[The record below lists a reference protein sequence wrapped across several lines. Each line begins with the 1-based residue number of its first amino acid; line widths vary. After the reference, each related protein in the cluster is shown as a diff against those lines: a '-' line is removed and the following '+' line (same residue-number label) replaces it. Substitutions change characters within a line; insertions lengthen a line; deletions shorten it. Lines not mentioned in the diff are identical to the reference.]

1 MKTHKQT
8 LFLIFWIITLLISCS
23 KEIEIQMVQ
32 IPNRNYKI
40 MPTEVTQGL
49 YKKVMKNNPSFFQG
63 KDNMPENGELQEN
76 RPVERVSWYDAV
88 YFCNKLSSING
99 LEPVYSVD
107 GKTEVKEWK
116 YVPHKGEKIN
126 GVVTQNKKANGYRL
140 PTVLEWK
147 YASFGD
153 VKFKYSGSDSLD
165 EVAWYDKNSSDKTHE
180 VAKKKENSFG
190 LFDMGGNVW
199 EWCWDSLDQKNCICG
214 GYWLS
219 YDKIGSRVTEKS
231 EKQDYGIGFRLVCS
245 TQENPLINDLK
256 MVEIPNKNYKI
267 LSTEVTQEIYTA
279 VMNEN
284 PSYFFD
290 NPLNGEIQQKRPVD
304 SVSWYDAIYFCNLL
318 SEKLDLEPV
327 YSVNGNTDVYSWN
340 YIPHEGAFI
349 KDVVLQNMEAT
360 GYRLPTGVE
369 YSYATI
375 DVEKL
380 SYIDT
385 LTYSYLHV
393 EKLYN
398 EIAWPNTTNDNITHE
413 VGKKQENFLGI
424 YDLYGNVSE
433 WCWESVKYLDRDLHF
448 LWSNNKIHARII
460 STSSNINEKDIGF
473 RIACSIP
480 NSLDEIVSI
489 DMINI
494 PGKKIKMSLKEI
506 TQKDY
511 ESIMKENP
519 SYFQSSYRKPT
530 NGELQE
536 NRPVEQV
543 SWYDAIYFCN
553 LLSIKEGLEPVYSVD
568 GKTDVYTWGYVPHK
582 ECKLN
587 GNIEQNLNANGYRLP
602 TVEEW
607 QYAARGGEDLKYA
620 GSNNIDEVAWYREN
634 SNDKTHEVGK
644 KKANGYGLYDMSGN
658 VGEWCWDSDYIYYRF
673 YCGGSWYDDAND
685 SEVDYQYDCNAKI
698 QNYDLG
704 FRIVCSQE

>member
-1 MKTHKQT
+1 MSKKQT
-8 LFLIFWIITLLISCS
+8 LFLIFGIITLLISCS

-49 YKKVMKNNPSFFQG
+49 YEKVMKNNPSFFQG

-107 GKTEVKEWK
+107 GKTEVKAWK

-190 LFDMGGNVW
+190 LFDMSGNVW

-219 YDKIGSRVTEKS
+219 YDKIGSRATEKS

-245 TQENPLINDLK
+245 TQENPLINEQENPLINELK

-284 PSYFFD
+284 PSYYFD
-290 NPLNGEIQQKRPVD
+290 NPLNGEIQQKRPVEC
-304 SVSWYDAIYFCNLL
+304 VSWYDAIYFCNLL
-318 SEKLDLEPV
+318 SK
-327 YSVNGNTDVYSWN
+327 
-340 YIPHEGAFI
+340 
-349 KDVVLQNMEAT
+349 
-360 GYRLPTGVE
+360 
-369 YSYATI
+369 
-375 DVEKL
+375 
-380 SYIDT
+380 
-385 LTYSYLHV
+385 
-393 EKLYN
+393 
-398 EIAWPNTTNDNITHE
+398 
-413 VGKKQENFLGI
+413 
-424 YDLYGNVSE
+424 
-433 WCWESVKYLDRDLHF
+433 
-448 LWSNNKIHARII
+448 
-460 STSSNINEKDIGF
+460 
-473 RIACSIP
+473 
-480 NSLDEIVSI
+480 
-489 DMINI
+489 
-494 PGKKIKMSLKEI
+494 
-506 TQKDY
+506 
-511 ESIMKENP
+511 
-519 SYFQSSYRKPT
+519 
-530 NGELQE
+530 
-536 NRPVEQV
+536 
-543 SWYDAIYFCN
+543 
-553 LLSIKEGLEPVYSVD
+553 KEGLEPVYSVN
-568 GKTDVYTWGYVPHK
+568 GKNDVYTWGYVPHK
-582 ECKLN
+582 ECELN
-587 GNIEQNLNANGYRLP
+587 GKIEQNLNANGYRLP

-607 QYAARGGEDLKYA
+607 KYAARGGENFEYA
-620 GSNNIDEVAWYREN
+620 GSNNIDEVAWYTGN
-634 SNDKTHEVGK
+634 SDGKTHEVGK
-644 KKANGYGLYDMSGN
+644 KKSNGYGLYDMSGN
-658 VGEWCWDSDYIYYRF
+658 VCEWCWDSDYDYDRCH
-673 YCGGSWYDDAND
+673 CGGSSYRYSFSSKVDDRESYDNA
-685 SEVDYQYDCNAKI
+685 EAQY
-698 QNYDLG
+698 YGVG

>member
-8 LFLIFWIITLLISCS
+8 LFLIFGIITLLISCS
-23 KEIEIQMVQ
+23 KEIEIQMVF
-32 IPNRNYKI
+32 IPRREFKI

-76 RPVERVSWYDAV
+76 RPVERVSWYDAI

-147 YASFGD
+147 YASFGY

-190 LFDMGGNVW
+190 LYDMSGNVW

-267 LSTEVTQEIYTA
+267 LSTEVTQEFYVA
-279 VMNEN
+279 VMSEN

-290 NPLNGEIQQKRPVD
+290 NPLNGENQQKRPVE

-318 SEKLDLEPV
+318 SEILDLEPV
-327 YSVNGNTDVYSWN
+327 YSVNGNTDVTQW
-340 YIPHEGAFI
+340 
-349 KDVVLQNMEAT
+349 
-360 GYRLPTGVE
+360 
-369 YSYATI
+369 
-375 DVEKL
+375 
-380 SYIDT
+380 
-385 LTYSYLHV
+385 
-393 EKLYN
+393 
-398 EIAWPNTTNDNITHE
+398 
-413 VGKKQENFLGI
+413 
-424 YDLYGNVSE
+424 
-433 WCWESVKYLDRDLHF
+433 KYL
-448 LWSNNKIHARII
+448 
-460 STSSNINEKDIGF
+460 
-473 RIACSIP
+473 
-480 NSLDEIVSI
+480 
-489 DMINI
+489 
-494 PGKKIKMSLKEI
+494 
-506 TQKDY
+506 
-511 ESIMKENP
+511 
-519 SYFQSSYRKPT
+519 
-530 NGELQE
+530 
-536 NRPVEQV
+536 
-543 SWYDAIYFCN
+543 
-553 LLSIKEGLEPVYSVD
+553 
-568 GKTDVYTWGYVPHK
+568 PHK
-582 ECKLN
+582 QNVLEGK
-587 GNIEQNLNANGYRLP
+587 IEQNLNANGYRLP

-607 QYAARGGEDLKYA
+607 QYAASGSEDFEYA
-620 GSNNIDEVAWYREN
+620 GSNNIDEVAWYGYGGN
-634 SNDKTHEVGK
+634 SYNKTHEVGK

-658 VGEWCWDSDYIYYRF
+658 VWEWCWDSDDDGYR
-673 YCGGSWYDDAND
+673 YSCGGAWNDDAGFTKVGIKFSIKYFN
-685 SEVDYQYDCNAKI
+685 SAKYQGDDI
-698 QNYDLG
+698 G
-704 FRIVCSQE
+704 FRLVCSKE